1 MAIKDYPA
9 HIPTAQ
15 FMAGVRSMG
24 IDPTEVRSLY
34 MAEGEVQLDV
44 YDLDDQGRRR
54 INDDQDDAITQTVVI
69 PLS

>member
-1 MAIKDYPA
+1 MAIKEYPD

-15 FMAGVRSMG
+15 FLAGIRSMG

-34 MAEGEVQLDV
+34 MAEGELRLDV
-44 YDLDDQGRRR
+44 YDLDTQGRRR
-54 INDDQDDAITQTVVI
+54 INEDEDDAITQTVVI

>member
-15 FMAGVRSMG
+15 FMAGIRSMG
-24 IDPTEVRSLY
+24 IDPTEVRSMLFGN
-34 MAEGEVQLDV
+34 GEIRLDV
-44 YDLDDQGRRR
+44 FDLDSQGRRR
-54 INDDQDDAITQTVVI
+54 INEDEDDAITQEVVI